1 MFHFHQP
8 EPEPEPEPEEEP
20 TDFYENV
27 EMPDTQ
33 PDSTYDTAEEQ
44 LQEEP
49 AKYEAEEP
57 AEPDSDNLY
66 DNMGMDAAPAQVLLM
81 PTTAAAEAMLILL
94 PCFFN
99 S

>member
-1 MFHFHQP
+1 MFHFRQP
-8 EPEPEPEPEEEP
+8 EPEPEPEPEEGP

-33 PDSTYDTAEEQ
+33 PASTYDKVEEQ

-57 AEPDSDNLY
+57 PEPDSDNLY
-66 DNMGMDAAPAQVLLM
+66 DNMDLDTAPTQVPLM
-81 PTTAAAEAMLILL
+81 PACQLL
-94 PCFFN
+94 QQRLC
-99 S
+99 